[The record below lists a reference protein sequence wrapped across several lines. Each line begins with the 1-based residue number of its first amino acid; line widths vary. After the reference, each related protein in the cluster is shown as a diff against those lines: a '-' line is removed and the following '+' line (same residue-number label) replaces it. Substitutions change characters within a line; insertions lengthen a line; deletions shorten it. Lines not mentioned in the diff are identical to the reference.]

1 MSDAVRN
8 TQIKPLNHIVAPI
21 WEHSASDYPDVLKVP
36 MEDGQVVSY
45 RKEIRQPE
53 PRVMKCVDL
62 IRMMK
67 EHTYG
72 GNGKHAK
79 K

>member
-1 MSDAVRN
+1 M
-8 TQIKPLNHIVAPI
+8 TEQIKPLNQSIAAV
-21 WEHSASDYPDVLKVP
+21 WEYDFSDYPDLLRIP

-72 GNGKHAK
+72 GTK